1 MRFLNV
7 LRAQIHM
14 AVKSEKGQSLVEY
27 GLVLLLIALVVIL
40 MVKGIGGWTSNSYS
54 SVNNAFP

>member
-1 MRFLNV
+1 MRLLNV
-7 LRAQIHM
+7 LHARLYIAF
-14 AVKSEKGQSLVEY
+14 KSEKGQSLVEY

>member
-7 LRAQIHM
+7 LRAQIQM